1 MIEMRWLVRP
11 AEKRDG
17 PIFFQDAAHP
27 PDEAYERVLQY
38 RVLQQ
43 NRRATAVCLDHW
55 GDWQDVP
62 TV

>member
-27 PDEAYERVLQY
+27 PDVAYERILQW
-38 RVLQQ
+38 RE
-43 NRRATAVCLDHW
+43 
-55 GDWQDVP
+55 GDDIGYGGHWQDVP
-62 TV
+62 TVKV

>member
-27 PDEAYERVLQY
+27 PDVAYERVLQWREGARGY
-38 RVLQQ
+38 E
-43 NRRATAVCLDHW
+43 DIW
-55 GDWQDVP
+55 YGGDWQDVL
-62 TV
+62 TVKV